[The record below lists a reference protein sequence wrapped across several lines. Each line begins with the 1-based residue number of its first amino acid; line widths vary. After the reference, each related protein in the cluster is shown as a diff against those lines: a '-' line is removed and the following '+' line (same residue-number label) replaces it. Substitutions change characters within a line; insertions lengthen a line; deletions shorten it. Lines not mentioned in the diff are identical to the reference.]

1 MRKKAAGVHRPG
13 SPIRRMREVVM
24 SPLSILLVALV
35 RAGLLA
41 ALLLRALMN
50 AFADAETVDPQ

>member
-1 MRKKAAGVHRPG
+1 MRKKAAGAHRLG
-13 SPIRRMREVVM
+13 SPMRRAREVVM
-24 SPLSILLVALV
+24 SPLSTLLVALA

-50 AFADAETVDPQ
+50 AFADAETADPQ

>member
-1 MRKKAAGVHRPG
+1 
-13 SPIRRMREVVM
+13 M

-50 AFADAETVDPQ
+50 AFADAEMVDPQ